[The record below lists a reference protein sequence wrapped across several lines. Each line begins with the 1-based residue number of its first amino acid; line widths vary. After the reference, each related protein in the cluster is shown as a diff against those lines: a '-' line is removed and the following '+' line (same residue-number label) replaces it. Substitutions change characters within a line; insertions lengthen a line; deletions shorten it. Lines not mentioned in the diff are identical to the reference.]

1 MDDLL
6 DARRIHI
13 VGVGGAGMS
22 ALAKVLAGRGHVVT
36 GSDLRWGAPLAT
48 LTDLGLEVWSG
59 HRPDHISGVDLVVA
73 SSAVPDSDTELVAA
87 RESGV
92 TVWRRPQLLAAITAS
107 MPTIGATGTHGKTS
121 STGMMISAVRA
132 AGVDPTFVVGGDLV
146 EYRTNAA
153 VGTDDLLVL
162 EVDEAFGTFEHVAL
176 RGLMVTNV
184 EAEHLDHFGTLDELE
199 SAFARVVRAVDGPIL
214 ACLDDPGAARLA
226 RRTDARTY
234 GLSTGSDWLVSDVV
248 EQGGRSRFR
257 LTSASTSVAVELP
270 RIGRHMV
277 RNAAGVV
284 ALLAE
289 YGLDPAVCAAG
300 ISRFRGIRRRF
311 ENRGTVNGITV
322 VDDYAHH
329 PTEVAATIRE
339 ARAGGHRRVVAVF
352 QPHLYSRTERF
363 QGEFGTALAMAD
375 VVVVTGVYGSRE
387 EPIPGVTGSLV
398 SDAATRAGAAGVV
411 YVPHLGDV
419 PGRLAEMVAPGD
431 LVLMMG
437 AGDITVIAPEI
448 LGAVGEWA

>member
-1 MDDLL
+1 MDDLSGVG
-6 DARRIHI
+6 RIHI

-48 LTDLGLEVWSG
+48 LTDLGLEVWAG
-59 HRPDHISGVDLVVA
+59 HRPERVTGVDLVVA
-73 SSAVPDSDTELVAA
+73 SSAVPDSDAELASA
-87 RESGV
+87 REAGV
-92 TVWRRPQLLAAITAS
+92 TVWRRPVLLAAITAS
-107 MPTIGATGTHGKTS
+107 IPTIGATGTHGKTS

-132 AGVDPTFVVGGDLV
+132 TGADPSFVVGGDLV

-153 VGTDDLLVL
+153 VGSDDLLVL

-184 EAEHLDHFGTLDELE
+184 EAEHLDHFGSLDQLE
-199 SAFARVVRAVDGPIL
+199 SAFARVVRAVDGPVV

-226 RRTDARTY
+226 RRTGARTY
-234 GLSTGSDWLVSDVV
+234 GLSAGADWRVSGVV
-248 EQGGRSRFR
+248 EEGGRSRF
-257 LTSASTSVAVELP
+257 LLSSGSTAVSVELP

-289 YGLDPAVCAAG
+289 YGMDPVVCASG
-300 ISRFRGIRRRF
+300 IARYRGVRRRF

-375 VVVVTGVYGSRE
+375 LVVVTGVYGSRE

-398 SDAATRAGAAGVV
+398 ADAATRAGAGAVV

-419 PGRLAEMVAPGD
+419 AETLAELLAPGD
-431 LVLMMG
+431 LVLTMG

-448 LGAVGEWA
+448 LGVIGESA

>member
-1 MDDLL
+1 MDDLSGL
-6 DARRIHI
+6 GRIHI

-22 ALAKVLAGRGHVVT
+22 ALAKVLMGRGHVVT
-36 GSDLRWGAPLAT
+36 GSDLRWGTPLAT

-59 HRPDHISGVDLVVA
+59 HRPERIAGADLVVA
-73 SSAVPDSDTELVAA
+73 SSAVPESDAELVAA
-87 RESGV
+87 RDAGIG
-92 TVWRRPQLLAAITAS
+92 VWRRPALLAAITES
-107 MPTIGATGTHGKTS
+107 LPTIGATGTHGKTS
-121 STGMMISAVRA
+121 STGMMITAVRA
-132 AGVDPTFVVGGDLV
+132 AGIDPSFVVGGDLV

-153 VGTDDLLVL
+153 VGSDELLVL

-184 EAEHLDHFGTLDELE
+184 EAEHLDHFGSLDQLE
-199 SAFARVVRAVDGPIL
+199 NAFARVVRAVDGPVL
-214 ACLDDPGAARLA
+214 ACLDDPGASRLA
-226 RRTDARTY
+226 RRTGVKTY
-234 GLSTGSDWLVSDVV
+234 GMSAGADWLVTDLI
-248 EQGGRSRFR
+248 EGDGRSRFR
-257 LTSASTSVAVELP
+257 LTSGSTSAAIELP

-284 ALLAE
+284 GLLAE
-289 YGLDPAVCAAG
+289 YGLDPVACATG
-300 ISRFRGIRRRF
+300 IAQYRGVRRRF
-311 ENRGTVNGITV
+311 ENRGTVNGVTV

-375 VVVVTGVYGSRE
+375 LVVVTGVYGSRE

-398 SDAATRAGAAGVV
+398 SDAATRAGATGVA

-431 LVLMMG
+431 LVLTMG

-448 LGAVGEWA
+448 LSAIGEWA